1 MAKNRKSVAS
11 LIAEFEAA
19 GKLTASEA
27 QEFRDAPRMVLP
39 FSDVASYLGGSV
51 VFIGLVWIVIA
62 LMQDASQAGIDTA
75 LFIASF
81 ATAFLSF
88 KLMKKGG
95 RLNTLGESIAAVSTM
110 TFAFAIGLLLD
121 ILNVHEDLILL
132 IVSTVALAIGI
143 GLSSRTTFIG
153 TIITVCATQP
163 FMAAI
168 ISTCIPDTPIT
179 PLLFAGSGSV
189 LIWFSLRN
197 IGLRIIAR
205 GAGAVSIVIASIGYS
220 TWDSN
225 NWQPI
230 IGFVIVGLLFIF
242 GAKRMHLEIVTVSGL
257 GVTIITGILAGQLS
271 DSPLLQG
278 ISVIGVGAIIVFT
291 SIAISKKGDAVT

>member
-1 MAKNRKSVAS
+1 MAKNRKSVGS

-51 VFIGLVWIVIA
+51 VFVGLVWIVIA

-291 SIAISKKGDAVT
+291 SIAISKKSDAVT

>member
-1 MAKNRKSVAS
+1 MAKNRKSVGS

-27 QEFRDAPRMVLP
+27 QEIRDAPRMVLP

-51 VFIGLVWIVIA
+51 VFVGLVWIVIA
-62 LMQDASQAGIDTA
+62 LMQDVSQAGIDTA

-121 ILNVHEDLILL
+121 ILNVHDDLILL

-197 IGLRIIAR
+197 IGLRFVAR
-205 GAGAVSIVIASIGYS
+205 GAGAASILIAAIAYS
-220 TWDSN
+220 TWDN
-225 NWQPI
+225 NTWQPI
-230 IGFVIVGLLFIF
+230 IGFAIVGLLFIF
-242 GAKRMHLEIVTVSGL
+242 GAKRMHLEVVAAGGL
-257 GVTIITGILAGQLS
+257 GVTIITGILAGQLF

>member
-1 MAKNRKSVAS
+1 MAKNRKSVGS

-27 QEFRDAPRMVLP
+27 QEFRDAPKWALP

-51 VFIGLVWIVIA
+51 IFVGLVWIVVA
-62 LMQDASQAGIDTA
+62 LMQDVSQIGIDTA
-75 LFIASF
+75 LFIASCS
-81 ATAFLSF
+81 TAFLSF
-88 KLMKKGG
+88 KLMKKSG

-121 ILNVHEDLILL
+121 ILNVNQDLILL
-132 IVSTVALAIGI
+132 IVSTMALTIGI

-153 TIITVCATQP
+153 TIIVAAATQP
-163 FMAAI
+163 FMVAVI
-168 ISTCIPDTPIT
+168 TTCIPDTPIT
-179 PLLFAGSGSV
+179 PLLFAVSGSV

-197 IGLRIIAR
+197 IGLRFIAR
-205 GAGAVSIVIASIGYS
+205 SAGAVSIVIASIGYS

-230 IGFVIVGLLFIF
+230 IGLAIVGLLFIF
-242 GAKRMHLEIVTVSGL
+242 GAKRMHLEIVAVGGL
-257 GVTIITGILAGQLS
+257 GITIITGVLAGQLF

-278 ISVIGVGAIIVFT
+278 LSVIGVGAIIVFT
-291 SIAISKKGDAVT
+291 SIAISRKGSGVT

>member
-51 VFIGLVWIVIA
+51 VFVGLVWIVIA

-205 GAGAVSIVIASIGYS
+205 GAGAVSIVIASIGFS
-220 TWDSN
+220 TWDN
-225 NWQPI
+225 NLWQPI
-230 IGFVIVGLLFIF
+230 VGFAIVGLLFTF
-242 GAKRMHLEIVTVSGL
+242 GAKRMHLEIVAVGGL
-257 GVTIITGILAGQLS
+257 GITIITGILAGQLF

-278 ISVIGVGAIIVFT
+278 LSVIGVGAIIIFT
-291 SIAISKKGDAVT
+291 AIAISKKGDAVT

>member
-51 VFIGLVWIVIA
+51 VFVGLVWIVIA

>member
-51 VFIGLVWIVIA
+51 VFVGLVWIVIA

-88 KLMKKGG
+88 KLMKKCG

>member
-1 MAKNRKSVAS
+1 MAKNRKSVGS

-27 QEFRDAPRMVLP
+27 QEFRDAPRWVLP

-51 VFIGLVWIVIA
+51 IFVGLVWIVVA
-62 LMQDASQAGIDTA
+62 LMQDVSQAGIDTA

-81 ATAFLSF
+81 ATAILSF

-121 ILNVHEDLILL
+121 IVNVQEDLILL

-153 TIITVCATQP
+153 TIITVAATQP
-163 FMAAI
+163 FMATV
-168 ISTCIPDTPIT
+168 ISEFIPDTPIT
-179 PLLFAGSGSV
+179 PLLFVGSGSV

-197 IGLRIIAR
+197 IGLRLIAR
-205 GAGAVSIVIASIGYS
+205 GAGAVSIVIAAIGFS

-225 NWQPI
+225 LWQPVV
-230 IGFVIVGLLFIF
+230 GLAIVGLLFIF
-242 GAKRMHLEIVTVSGL
+242 GANRMHLEVVALGGL
-257 GVTIITGILAGQLS
+257 GVTIITGILAGQLFNS
-271 DSPLLQG
+271 SLAQG

-291 SIAISKKGDAVT
+291 SIAISKKGNAVT

>member
-1 MAKNRKSVAS
+1 MAKNRKSVVS
-11 LIAEFEAA
+11 LIAELEAA
-19 GKLTASEA
+19 GKLTSSEA
-27 QEFRDAPRMVLP
+27 HELRVAPKWAIP

-51 VFIGLVWIVIA
+51 IFVGLVWIVVA
-62 LMQDASQAGIDTA
+62 LMQDVSQIGIDTA

-121 ILNVHEDLILL
+121 ILNVNEDLILL
-132 IVSTVALAIGI
+132 IVSTMALAIGI

-153 TIITVCATQP
+153 TIITVATTQP
-163 FMAAI
+163 FMVAVI
-168 ISTCIPDTPIT
+168 TTCIPDTPIT
-179 PLLFAGSGSV
+179 PLLFVGSGSV

-197 IGLRIIAR
+197 IGLRFIAR

-225 NWQPI
+225 SWQPI
-230 IGFVIVGLLFIF
+230 IGFAIVGLLFIF
-242 GAKRMHLEIVTVSGL
+242 GAKRMHLEIVAVG
-257 GVTIITGILAGQLS
+257 GIGITIITGVLAGQLF

-278 ISVIGVGAIIVFT
+278 LSVIGVGAIIVFT
-291 SIAISKKGDAVT
+291 SIAVSKKGNAVT

>member
-51 VFIGLVWIVIA
+51 VFVGLVWIVIA
-62 LMQDASQAGIDTA
+62 LMQDVSQAGIDTA

>member
-1 MAKNRKSVAS
+1 MAKNRKSVVS
-11 LIAEFEAA
+11 LIAELEAA
-19 GKLTASEA
+19 GKLTSSEA
-27 QEFRDAPRMVLP
+27 HELRVAPKWAIP

-51 VFIGLVWIVIA
+51 IFVGLVWIVVA
-62 LMQDASQAGIDTA
+62 LMQDVSQIGIDTA
-75 LFIASF
+75 LFIASS

-121 ILNVHEDLILL
+121 ILNVNEDLILL
-132 IVSTVALAIGI
+132 IVSTMALAIGI

-153 TIITVCATQP
+153 TIITVAATQP
-163 FMAAI
+163 FMVAVI
-168 ISTCIPDTPIT
+168 TTCIPDTPIT
-179 PLLFAGSGSV
+179 PLLFVGSGSV

-197 IGLRIIAR
+197 IGLRFIAR

-230 IGFVIVGLLFIF
+230 VGFAIVGLLFIF
-242 GAKRMHLEIVTVSGL
+242 GAKRMHLEIVAVGGL
-257 GVTIITGILAGQLS
+257 GITIITGVLAGQLF

-278 ISVIGVGAIIVFT
+278 LSVIGVGAIIVFT
-291 SIAISKKGDAVT
+291 SIAISKKNDAVI

>member
-1 MAKNRKSVAS
+1 MAKNRKSVVS
-11 LIAEFEAA
+11 LIAELEAA
-19 GKLTASEA
+19 GKLTSSEA
-27 QEFRDAPRMVLP
+27 HELRVAPKWAIP

-51 VFIGLVWIVIA
+51 IFVGLVWIVVA
-62 LMQDASQAGIDTA
+62 LMQDVSQIGIDTA
-75 LFIASF
+75 LFIASS

-121 ILNVHEDLILL
+121 ILNVNEDLILL
-132 IVSTVALAIGI
+132 IVSTMALAIGI

-153 TIITVCATQP
+153 TIITVATTQP
-163 FMAAI
+163 FMVAVI
-168 ISTCIPDTPIT
+168 TTCIPDTPIT
-179 PLLFAGSGSV
+179 PLLFVGSGSV

-197 IGLRIIAR
+197 IGLRFIAR

-230 IGFVIVGLLFIF
+230 VGFAIVGLLFIF
-242 GAKRMHLEIVTVSGL
+242 GAKRMHLEIVAVG
-257 GVTIITGILAGQLS
+257 GIGITIITGVLAGQLF

-278 ISVIGVGAIIVFT
+278 LSVIGVGAIIVFT
-291 SIAISKKGDAVT
+291 SIAISKKGDAVI

>member
-1 MAKNRKSVAS
+1 MAKNRKSVVS
-11 LIAEFEAA
+11 LIAELEAA
-19 GKLTASEA
+19 GKLTSSEA
-27 QEFRDAPRMVLP
+27 HELRVAPKWAIP

-51 VFIGLVWIVIA
+51 IFVGLVWIVVA
-62 LMQDASQAGIDTA
+62 LMQDVSQIGIDTA
-75 LFIASF
+75 LFIASS

-121 ILNVHEDLILL
+121 ILNVNEDLILL
-132 IVSTVALAIGI
+132 IVSTMALAIGI

-153 TIITVCATQP
+153 TIITVAATQP
-163 FMAAI
+163 FMVAVI
-168 ISTCIPDTPIT
+168 TTCIPDTPIT
-179 PLLFAGSGSV
+179 PLLFVGSGAV

-197 IGLRIIAR
+197 IGLRFIAR

-225 NWQPI
+225 SWQPI
-230 IGFVIVGLLFIF
+230 IGFAIVGLLFIF
-242 GAKRMHLEIVTVSGL
+242 GAKRMHLEIVAVGGL
-257 GVTIITGILAGQLS
+257 GITIITGVLAGQLF

-278 ISVIGVGAIIVFT
+278 LSVIGVGVIIVFT
-291 SIAISKKGDAVT
+291 SIAISKKGNAVT

>member
-1 MAKNRKSVAS
+1 MAKNRKSVGS

-27 QEFRDAPRMVLP
+27 QEFRDAPRWVLP

-51 VFIGLVWIVIA
+51 IFVGLVWIVVA
-62 LMQDASQAGIDTA
+62 LMQDVSQAGIDTA
-75 LFIASF
+75 LFTASF
-81 ATAFLSF
+81 ATAILSF

-121 ILNVHEDLILL
+121 IVNVQEDLILL

-153 TIITVCATQP
+153 TIITVAATQP
-163 FMAAI
+163 FMAAV
-168 ISTCIPDTPIT
+168 ISEFIPDTPIT
-179 PLLFAGSGSV
+179 PLLFVGSGSV

-197 IGLRIIAR
+197 IGLRLIAR
-205 GAGAVSIVIASIGYS
+205 GAGAVSIVIASIGFS
-220 TWDSN
+220 TWDN
-225 NWQPI
+225 NLWQPI
-230 IGFVIVGLLFIF
+230 IGFAIVGLLFTF
-242 GAKRMHLEIVTVSGL
+242 GAKRMHLEIVAVGGL
-257 GVTIITGILAGQLS
+257 GITIITGILAGQLF

-278 ISVIGVGAIIVFT
+278 LSVIGVGAIIVFT
-291 SIAISKKGDAVT
+291 AIAISKKGDAVT

>member
-1 MAKNRKSVAS
+1 MAKNRKSVVS
-11 LIAEFEAA
+11 LIAELEAA
-19 GKLTASEA
+19 GKLTSSEA
-27 QEFRDAPRMVLP
+27 HELRVAPKWAIP

-51 VFIGLVWIVIA
+51 IFVGLVWIVVA
-62 LMQDASQAGIDTA
+62 LMQDVSQIGIDTA

-121 ILNVHEDLILL
+121 ILNVNEDLILL
-132 IVSTVALAIGI
+132 IVSTMALAIGI

-153 TIITVCATQP
+153 TIITVAATQP
-163 FMAAI
+163 FMVAVI
-168 ISTCIPDTPIT
+168 TTCIPDTPIT
-179 PLLFAGSGSV
+179 PLLFVGSGSV

-197 IGLRIIAR
+197 IGLRFIAR

-220 TWDSN
+220 TWDSSS
-225 NWQPI
+225 WQPI
-230 IGFVIVGLLFIF
+230 IGFAIVGLLFIF
-242 GAKRMHLEIVTVSGL
+242 GAKRMHLEIVAVG
-257 GVTIITGILAGQLS
+257 GIGITIITGVLAGQLF

-278 ISVIGVGAIIVFT
+278 LSVIGVGAIIVFT
-291 SIAISKKGDAVT
+291 SIAISKKGDAVI

>member
-27 QEFRDAPRMVLP
+27 QEIRDAPRMVLP

-51 VFIGLVWIVIA
+51 VFVGLVWIVIA

-257 GVTIITGILAGQLS
+257 GVTIITGILAGELS

>member
-51 VFIGLVWIVIA
+51 VFVGLVWIVIA

-291 SIAISKKGDAVT
+291 SIAISKKRYAVT

>member
-1 MAKNRKSVAS
+1 MAKNRKSVGS

-51 VFIGLVWIVIA
+51 VFVGLVWIVIA

>member
-1 MAKNRKSVAS
+1 MAKNRKSVGS

-27 QEFRDAPRMVLP
+27 QEIRDAPRMVLP

-51 VFIGLVWIVIA
+51 VFVGLVWIVIA
-62 LMQDASQAGIDTA
+62 LMQDVSQAGIDTA

-121 ILNVHEDLILL
+121 ILNVHDDLILL

-197 IGLRIIAR
+197 IGLRFVAR
-205 GAGAVSIVIASIGYS
+205 GAGAASILIAAIAYS
-220 TWDSN
+220 TWDN
-225 NWQPI
+225 NTWQPI
-230 IGFVIVGLLFIF
+230 IGFAIVGLLFIF
-242 GAKRMHLEIVTVSGL
+242 GAKRMHLEVVAAGGL
-257 GVTIITGILAGQLS
+257 GVTIITGILAGQLF

-291 SIAISKKGDAVT
+291 SIAISKKGNAVT

>member
-51 VFIGLVWIVIA
+51 VFVGLVWIVIA
-62 LMQDASQAGIDTA
+62 LMQDVSQAGIDTA

-291 SIAISKKGDAVT
+291 SIAISKKSDAVT

>member
-27 QEFRDAPRMVLP
+27 QEIRDAPRMVLP

-51 VFIGLVWIVIA
+51 VFVGLVWIVIA
-62 LMQDASQAGIDTA
+62 LMQDVSQAGIDTA

-121 ILNVHEDLILL
+121 ILNVHDDLILL

-197 IGLRIIAR
+197 IGLRFIAR

-230 IGFVIVGLLFIF
+230 IGFAIVGLLFIF
-242 GAKRMHLEIVTVSGL
+242 GAKRMHWEIVAVGGL
-257 GVTIITGILAGQLS
+257 GVTIITGILAGQLF

-291 SIAISKKGDAVT
+291 SIAISKKSDAVT

>member
-1 MAKNRKSVAS
+1 MTKNRKSVAS

-51 VFIGLVWIVIA
+51 VFVGLVWIVIA

>member
-1 MAKNRKSVAS
+1 MAKNRKSVGS

-27 QEFRDAPRMVLP
+27 QEFRDAPRWVLP

-51 VFIGLVWIVIA
+51 VFVGLVWIVIA

-81 ATAFLSF
+81 ATAFFSF

-291 SIAISKKGDAVT
+291 SIAISKKSDAVT

>member
-1 MAKNRKSVAS
+1 MAKSRKSVVS
-11 LIAEFEAA
+11 LIAELEAA
-19 GKLTASEA
+19 GKLTSSEA
-27 QEFRDAPRMVLP
+27 HELRVAPKWAIP

-51 VFIGLVWIVIA
+51 IFVGLVWIVVA
-62 LMQDASQAGIDTA
+62 LMQDVSQIGIDTA
-75 LFIASF
+75 LFIASC

-121 ILNVHEDLILL
+121 ILNVNEDLILL
-132 IVSTVALAIGI
+132 IVSTMALAIGI

-153 TIITVCATQP
+153 TIITVAATQP
-163 FMAAI
+163 FMVAVI
-168 ISTCIPDTPIT
+168 TTCIPDTPIT
-179 PLLFAGSGSV
+179 PLLFVGSGSV

-197 IGLRIIAR
+197 IGLRFIAR
-205 GAGAVSIVIASIGYS
+205 AAGAVSIVIASIGYS

-230 IGFVIVGLLFIF
+230 VGFAIVGLLFIF
-242 GAKRMHLEIVTVSGL
+242 GAKRMHLEIVAVGGTGI
-257 GVTIITGILAGQLS
+257 TIITGVLAGQLF

-278 ISVIGVGAIIVFT
+278 LSVIGVGAIIVFT
-291 SIAISKKGDAVT
+291 SIAISKKSDAVI

>member
-1 MAKNRKSVAS
+1 MTKNRKSVAS

-51 VFIGLVWIVIA
+51 VFVGLVWIVIA

-291 SIAISKKGDAVT
+291 SIAISKKSDAVT

>member
-1 MAKNRKSVAS
+1 MAKNRKSVGS

-27 QEFRDAPRMVLP
+27 QEFRDAPKWVLP

-51 VFIGLVWIVIA
+51 IFVGLVWIVVA
-62 LMQDASQAGIDTA
+62 LMQDVSQIGIDTA
-75 LFIASF
+75 LFIASS

-95 RLNTLGESIAAVSTM
+95 RLNTLGESIAAISTM

-121 ILNVHEDLILL
+121 ILNVNEDLILL
-132 IVSTVALAIGI
+132 IVSTMALAIGI

-153 TIITVCATQP
+153 TIITVAATQP
-163 FMAAI
+163 FMVAVI
-168 ISTCIPDTPIT
+168 TTCLPDTPIT
-179 PLLFAGSGSV
+179 PLLFVGSGSV

-197 IGLRIIAR
+197 IGLRFIAR
-205 GAGAVSIVIASIGYS
+205 GAGAVSIVIAAIGYS

-225 NWQPI
+225 SWQPI

-242 GAKRMHLEIVTVSGL
+242 GAKRMHLEIVAVGGL
-257 GVTIITGILAGQLS
+257 GITIITGVLAGQLF

-278 ISVIGVGAIIVFT
+278 LSVIGVGAIIVFT
-291 SIAISKKGDAVT
+291 SIAISKKGDAVI

>member
-51 VFIGLVWIVIA
+51 VFVGLVWIVIA

-230 IGFVIVGLLFIF
+230 IGFAIVGLLFIF